1 MLVMSKDKTQSR
13 RAEPAASRK
22 GNRKPAKMAD
32 SSVQRAIGNRL
43 RAYYDGVAKEPIPDR
58 FIELLKQLDAKGSD
72 N

>member
-1 MLVMSKDKTQSR
+1 MAKDKTQSR

-22 GNRKPAKMAD
+22 GKPTKMAV

-58 FIELLKQLDAKGSD
+58 FLELLKQLDAKDPGK
-72 N
+72 